1 MLYPI
6 AMNRFRTG
14 LINWKDKQVR
24 CWVMISAVLLGCFT
38 HAFAQELSWPGDLSA
53 YQPAVPR
60 FRADTFDIRRY
71 GAKADA
77 RTLNTQAIQSA
88 IDACARAGGGVV
100 LIPHGFWLTGP
111 LVLKSGVN
119 MHLQHGAL
127 LQFTRDRSQY
137 PLVKTNYEGLVAVR
151 CQSPISAEGAENI
164 GITGQGIIDGGGDA
178 WRMVKKSKV
187 PPDVWRQL
195 VSSGGVL
202 SKDGKTWYPSASS
215 LKGSE
220 TSDAG
225 VWKPGMQIED
235 FAAIKDFLRPN
246 LLKFTSC
253 KKILLQGVTFRNSP
267 AWCLHPLMCEDL
279 TVSHITVYNPDYAQN
294 GDGIDVESCTR
305 VLIEDSHFATGDD
318 GICLK
323 SGRDEEGRKRGMPT
337 QYVLVRNC
345 VVYHAHG
352 GFVIGS
358 EMSGGVH
365 DVVVQHCTFIGSDN
379 GLRFK
384 TTRGRGGVVENIF
397 VDGVVMENIVHDA
410 ILFDMYYMATNAAV
424 PIGEVK
430 AEPVTEATP
439 VFRRFLI
446 RNVVCRGAQRGIY
459 IRGLPEMPVQQLKL
473 EHISLSDTREGLI
486 CSYARQV
493 RFDDLYVFPVKTDPV
508 MELAQ
513 VQDIRFDSLHFDPD
527 ARCLMSLRGKD
538 NAGIRLAGVSPA
550 RGDGMIRYADG
561 AVPAM
566 VQLQG
571 K

>member
-1 MLYPI
+1 MKRKAKL
-6 AMNRFRTG
+6 FRLWLIG
-14 LINWKDKQVR
+14 LFVFI
-24 CWVMISAVLLGCFT
+24 GCIT
-38 HAFAQELSWPGDLSA
+38 RASAQELSWPKDLSA

-71 GAKADA
+71 GAKADG

-88 IDACARAGGGVV
+88 IDACSVAGGGVV
-100 LIPHGFWLTGP
+100 LIPDGFWLTGP
-111 LVLKSGVN
+111 IVLKSGVDL
-119 MHLQHGAL
+119 HLQSGAL
-127 LQFTRDRSQY
+127 LQFTRDRDQY
-137 PLVKTNYEGLVAVR
+137 PLVKTSYEGLVAVR
-151 CQSPISAEGAENI
+151 CQSPISAENAENI
-164 GITGQGIIDGGGDA
+164 AITGAGIVDGGGDA
-178 WRMVKKSKV
+178 WRMVKKSKL
-187 PPDVWRQL
+187 PPDAWKQL
-195 VSSGGVL
+195 VASGGVL
-202 SKDGKTWYPSASS
+202 SADGNTWYPSEKS
-215 LKGSE
+215 LLGSQ
-220 TSDAG
+220 TPDAG
-225 VWKPGMQIED
+225 VWKTGMQLSD
-235 FAAIKDFLRPN
+235 FERIRDFLRPN

-279 TVSHITVYNPDYAQN
+279 TVSGITVYNPEYAQN

-305 VLIEDSHFATGDD
+305 VLIENSQFATGDD

-337 QYVLVRNC
+337 QFVQVRNC

-365 DVVVQHCTFIGSDN
+365 DVVVQHCTFIGADN

-410 ILFDMYYMATNAAV
+410 ILFDMYYMATNAAE

-430 AEPVTEATP
+430 PMPVTEATP

-473 EHISLSDTREGLI
+473 EHIALADTRQGLI
-486 CSYARQV
+486 CSYARQLK
-493 RFDDLYVFPVKTDPV
+493 FEDLQLFPLQTDPV
-508 MELAQ
+508 IDLAQ
-513 VQDIRFDSLHFDPD
+513 VRDIQFDILHYAPD
-527 ARCLMSLRGKD
+527 ARLLLRLQGAESG
-538 NAGIRLAGVSPA
+538 NIRFNHLFPA
-550 RGDGMIRYADG
+550 PSDRMIRYTGG
-561 AVPAM
+561 ASRAM
-566 VQLQG
+566 VEVAG